1 MSSFDF
7 ESVLR
12 EIALGGFRFY
22 ESTIS
27 TNDSALEWASK
38 GAPDFSLVVAD
49 EQVRGRGRDGRQ
61 WFTFPGAGL
70 AFSLVLRPT
79 ENERNF
85 ISRFSGLGALALVNV
100 LKSRGLSAQIKW
112 PNDVLIGK
120 KKTAGILIETTWI
133 GSEIECLV
141 LGMGVNILPGSLP
154 PVDVLNYPATCVE
167 SELAAP
173 LSRYDLLR
181 DLLQELINLRIHL
194 RSDGFL
200 NAWQAALAFR
210 GENVQLWQAGNQSF
224 TAELQG
230 LESDG
235 SLRVRMQDGR
245 SHVIHFGEVHLRPF
259 NAGT

>member
-1 MSSFDF
+1 MSSSDF

-22 ESTIS
+22 ESISS
-27 TNDSALEWASK
+27 TNDSALEWASN
-38 GAPDFSLVVAD
+38 GAPDLALVVAD
-49 EQVRGRGRDGRQ
+49 GQVRGRGRDGRQ
-61 WFTFPGAGL
+61 WFSFPGAGL
-70 AFSLVLRPT
+70 AFSLVLRPI

-100 LKSRGLSAQIKW
+100 LKSRGLPAEIKW

-154 PVDVLNYPATCVE
+154 PQDVLNYPATCVE
-167 SELAAP
+167 SELAAS

-181 DLLQELINLRIHL
+181 DLLMEIINLRKNL
-194 RSDGFL
+194 NSVGFL
-200 NAWQAALAFR
+200 SAWQDALAFR

-224 TAELQG
+224 TAELLG

-245 SHVIHFGEVHLRPF
+245 INAIHFGEVHMRPF
-259 NAGT
+259 NA